1 MVMNVNS
8 TCAIWLSK
16 FSVDF
21 LSDLV
26 YYTFP
31 TVLSCLAS
39 CYEIVCVLWSVKDE

>member
-1 MVMNVNS
+1 MIINVNS

-26 YYTFP
+26 YYTFS
-31 TVLSCLAS
+31 TVLSCQAS
-39 CYEIVCVLWSVKDE
+39 CCEIVCIFWIVKDE

>member
-26 YYTFP
+26 YYAFSA
-31 TVLSCLAS
+31 VLSCLAS
-39 CYEIVCVLWSVKDE
+39 CYEIVCILWIVKNE